1 MDIIRRW
8 SVYNGHNRINQQDRK
23 HFKIESISSK
33 IEGKNPD
40 ETRMIIVDE
49 IIKLEYRIFNL
60 QDELK
65 YTFQKINQLKD
76 RNNNNHDLEKINIEK
91 LKEQNELLM
100 RENLNLIQKVHKL
113 NDLNKA
119 LYSKSQ
125 VNF

>member
-1 MDIIRRW
+1 MDIIEL
-8 SVYNGHNRINQQDRK
+8 IN
-23 HFKIESISSK
+23 KIENISSK

-40 ETRMIIVDE
+40 ETRIIIVDE

-65 YTFQKINQLKD
+65 YTFQKISQLKD
-76 RNNNNHDLEKINIEK
+76 RNNNDDLEKINIEK

>member
-1 MDIIRRW
+1 MDIIEL
-8 SVYNGHNRINQQDRK
+8 IN
-23 HFKIESISSK
+23 KIESISSK

-76 RNNNNHDLEKINIEK
+76 RNNNNNNHDLEKINIEK

>member
-1 MDIIRRW
+1 MDIIEL
-8 SVYNGHNRINQQDRK
+8 IN
-23 HFKIESISSK
+23 KIESISSK

-40 ETRMIIVDE
+40 ETRLIIIDE

-76 RNNNNHDLEKINIEK
+76 RNNNNNHDLEKINIEK

>member
-1 MDIIRRW
+1 MDIIEL
-8 SVYNGHNRINQQDRK
+8 IN
-23 HFKIESISSK
+23 KIENISSK

-40 ETRMIIVDE
+40 ETRIIIVDE

-65 YTFQKINQLKD
+65 YTFQKISQLKD
-76 RNNNNHDLEKINIEK
+76 KNNNDDLEKINIEK

>member
-1 MDIIRRW
+1 MDIIEL
-8 SVYNGHNRINQQDRK
+8 IN
-23 HFKIESISSK
+23 KIESISSK
-33 IEGKNPD
+33 IEGKNTD
-40 ETRMIIVDE
+40 ERRMIIVDE

-76 RNNNNHDLEKINIEK
+76 RNNNNNNHDLEKINIEK

>member
-1 MDIIRRW
+1 MDIIEL
-8 SVYNGHNRINQQDRK
+8 IN
-23 HFKIESISSK
+23 KIESISSK

-40 ETRMIIVDE
+40 ETRLIIIDE

>member
-1 MDIIRRW
+1 MDIIEL
-8 SVYNGHNRINQQDRK
+8 IN
-23 HFKIESISSK
+23 KIESISSK

-40 ETRMIIVDE
+40 ETRLIIIDE

-76 RNNNNHDLEKINIEK
+76 RNNNDDLEKINIEK

>member
-1 MDIIRRW
+1 MDIIEL
-8 SVYNGHNRINQQDRK
+8 IN
-23 HFKIESISSK
+23 KIESISSK

-76 RNNNNHDLEKINIEK
+76 RNNNNNNNNLEKINIEK

>member
-1 MDIIRRW
+1 M
-8 SVYNGHNRINQQDRK
+8 
-23 HFKIESISSK
+23 
-33 IEGKNPD
+33 
-40 ETRMIIVDE
+40 
-49 IIKLEYRIFNL
+49 
-60 QDELK
+60 K